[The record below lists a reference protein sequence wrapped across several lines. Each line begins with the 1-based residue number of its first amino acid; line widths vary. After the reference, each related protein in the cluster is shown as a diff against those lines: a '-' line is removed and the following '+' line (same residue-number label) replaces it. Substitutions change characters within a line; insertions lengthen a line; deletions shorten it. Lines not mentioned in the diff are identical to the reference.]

1 MQRFTAVPL
10 MIILLGLVIPWS
22 GCSSPGKEAAPAQPT
37 AEMRISAETPKTPT
51 LDEVTEI
58 PDWFLDPPEDP
69 NYLYATGTA
78 KSRDIQDAITDAKSV
93 ARLEIVNQIQTKVSG
108 LFKRFREEVGA
119 GEDTELLSST
129 KSISK
134 SVASELL
141 TMSTS
146 AKRDIRKEGI
156 HYRAY
161 VMMEMPIGETNTAL
175 VTKIKANRG
184 MYTRFRAS
192 QAFKELEEEVEKY
205 EQSKKE

>member
-1 MQRFTAVPL
+1 

-22 GCSSPGKEAAPAQPT
+22 GCSSPGKEPAPAQPT
-37 AEMRISAETPKTPT
+37 AETRISAETPKTPT
-51 LDEVTEI
+51 PEEVPGI
-58 PDWFLDPPEDP
+58 PDWFLNPPKDP

-78 KSRDIQDAITDAKSV
+78 KSKDIQDATLDATNV

-119 GEDTELLSST
+119 GEDADLLPLT
-129 KSISK
+129 QSISK

-141 TMSTS
+141 TMSTP
-146 AKRDIRKEGI
+146 AKKDVKKEGI

-175 VTKIKANRG
+175 VTKIKANRV